1 MASRL
6 IRAIRPRGTA
16 YRGRGRAD
24 NGEMRHGRLALAVD
38 FGLTTARRSRGIGA
52 TNDAI
57 PRLLPP
63 LRPRP
68 PPPHGDG
75 TAGLLGWVSALPG
88 APAAMAQARTRPAD
102 RAGDVGHR
110 RRRLR

>member
-24 NGEMRHGRLALAVD
+24 NGEMPARSPCPRRGLRVD
-38 FGLTTARRSRGIGA
+38 YRTTFSRIGA

-75 TAGLLGWVSALPG
+75 TAGLLGRVPALPRNP
-88 APAAMAQARTRPAD
+88 APLAQPRSRPAD

-110 RRRLR
+110 R